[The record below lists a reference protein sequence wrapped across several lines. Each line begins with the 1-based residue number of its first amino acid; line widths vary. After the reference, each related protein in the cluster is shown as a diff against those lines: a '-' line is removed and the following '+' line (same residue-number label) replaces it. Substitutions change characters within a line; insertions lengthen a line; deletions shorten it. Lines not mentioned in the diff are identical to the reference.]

1 MKTIIL
7 SIIGFGLFANT
18 GFAQKKQSQSEKEQ
32 EIIIRKNADPSKTI
46 IEIDSNQITVNG
58 KPLSDFD
65 GDVTVLSRRF
75 RGDGNRFF
83 EPGNGFNFTFS
94 NSAFLGVLV
103 DKADQGVVIKKVI
116 DTSSAQKAGLKEN
129 DIITKV
135 GDETIASP
143 EDLQKA
149 IAKYKVGDN
158 ITVNYLRD
166 GKKRS
171 ANVTL
176 GKFISGKVTDIRID
190 SLVDSLGRRFR
201 LDLPPMAR
209 EYFNFNRQPQL
220 GLKIEDTR
228 DNNGAKILDV
238 KEGSAAEKAG
248 LKKDDIITEIDGQKV
263 KGVNDVRS
271 KVIRSGNKNDF
282 QIKAKRG
289 DKEMNFDVQI
299 PKVLKSI
306 DI

>member
-7 SIIGFGLFANT
+7 SIICFGLIANT
-18 GFAQKKQSQSEKEQ
+18 GFAQKKQSQSEKKQ
-32 EIIIRKNADPSKTI
+32 EIIIRKNADASKTI
-46 IEIDSNQITVNG
+46 IEIDSDRITVNG

-83 EPGNGFNFTFS
+83 EPGNRFNSTFS

-116 DTSSAQKAGLKEN
+116 DTSSAQRAGLKEN

-149 IAKYKVGDN
+149 IGKYKVGDKV
-158 ITVNYLRD
+158 TVNYLRD

-176 GKFISGKVTDIRID
+176 GKFTSGKLIDIRID
-190 SLVDSLGRRFR
+190 SLVDSLGNRFR
-201 LDLPPMAR
+201 FNLPPMAR

-228 DNNGAKILDV
+228 DNNGAKILEV
-238 KEGSAAEKAG
+238 KEGSPAEKAG

-263 KGVNDVRS
+263 NGVNDVRS
-271 KVIRSGNKNDF
+271 KVIRSENKNAL

-289 DKEMNFDVQI
+289 DKEMNFDVQV

>member
-7 SIIGFGLFANT
+7 SIIGFGLFAST

-201 LDLPPMAR
+201 FDLPPMAR

>member
-7 SIIGFGLFANT
+7 SIICFGLIANT
-18 GFAQKKQSQSEKEQ
+18 GFAQKKQSQSEKKQ
-32 EIIIRKNADPSKTI
+32 EIIIRKNADASKTI
-46 IEIDSNQITVNG
+46 IEIDSNRITVNG

-83 EPGNGFNFTFS
+83 EPDNRFNSTFS

-135 GDETIASP
+135 GDETITSP

-149 IAKYKVGDN
+149 IGKYKVGDQV
-158 ITVNYLRD
+158 TVNYLRD

-171 ANVTL
+171 ADVTL
-176 GKFISGKVTDIRID
+176 GKFTSGKLIDIRID
-190 SLVDSLGRRFR
+190 SLVDSRGNRFR
-201 LDLPPMAR
+201 FNLPPMAR

-228 DNNGAKILDV
+228 DNNGARVLEV
-238 KEGSAAEKAG
+238 KEGSPAEKAG

-263 KGVNDVRS
+263 NGVNDVRS
-271 KVIRSGNKNDF
+271 KVIRSENKNDF
-282 QIKAKRG
+282 QMKAKRG
-289 DKEMNFDVQI
+289 DKTLNFDVQV

>member
-7 SIIGFGLFANT
+7 SIVVFGLFANT
-18 GFAQKKQSQSEKEQ
+18 SFAQKKQSQSEKKQ

-103 DKADQGVVIKKVI
+103 DKADQGVVVKKVI

-149 IAKYKVGDN
+149 IAKYKVGDHV
-158 ITVNYLRD
+158 TVNYLRE

-176 GKFISGKVTDIRID
+176 GKFTSGKLIDIRID
-190 SLVDSLGRRFR
+190 SLADSLGNRFR
-201 LDLPPMAR
+201 FNLPPMAR

-228 DNNGAKILDV
+228 DNNGAKILEV
-238 KEGSAAEKAG
+238 KEGSPAEKAG
-248 LKKDDIITEIDGQKV
+248 LKKDDIITGIDGQKV
-263 KGVNDVRS
+263 NGVNDVRS
-271 KVIRSGNKNDF
+271 KVIRSENKNDF
-282 QIKAKRG
+282 QIKVKRG
-289 DKEMNFDVQI
+289 DKEINFDVQV